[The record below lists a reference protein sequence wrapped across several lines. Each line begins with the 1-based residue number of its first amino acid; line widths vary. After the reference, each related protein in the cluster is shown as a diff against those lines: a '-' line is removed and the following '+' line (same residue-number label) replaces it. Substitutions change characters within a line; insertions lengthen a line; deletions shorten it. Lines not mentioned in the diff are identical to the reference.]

1 MAQRFLIGL
10 SVVAI
15 AVSLG
20 TYWWNT
26 SEHAASSA
34 NSVASVSLQR
44 NLIHP
49 SNIEVQLDEHASKV
63 AGGVVR
69 LASAQEPLTL
79 PPSDTDTAKEPAF
92 NEKTGPEKLVSV
104 EANQDAL
111 PPATSGAIAL
121 PTQLRNVPSTGLRV
135 PSDGVSVP
143 AATRTD
149 ALTFSG
155 VLSFVNDVW
164 IPAQTDGII
173 QQLLVDEGS
182 VVQAD
187 SVLIELDSR
196 LANAEVQVAE
206 NEKTSAML
214 KAEDDS
220 QIKFSEASLDVAKS
234 VLLRSQQLYETGVET
249 RDDLEKKNLER
260 IKAGFQVDVSK
271 REQKINQA
279 AVGVSDAK
287 LNAAKVQVELRTI
300 KAPFSGM
307 VAETQKERFEW
318 VKAGDQILRLVSL
331 EKFRVRGF
339 VLLEE
344 SPNILEGA
352 PARVTVPIGPGKVE
366 TIDGVVGFVK
376 PESVGKKQSGNEY
389 VVWVEMPNRMVN
401 GKYLFRGGMDAK
413 VEIYPQR

>member
-20 TYWWNT
+20 TFWWNT
-26 SEHAASSA
+26 REHDASTDK
-34 NSVASVSLQR
+34 SVASASR
-44 NLIHP
+44 P
-49 SNIEVQLDEHASKV
+49 SMATAARNIEVQRDEHAPSV
-63 AGGVVR
+63 ASGSVR
-69 LASAQEPLTL
+69 LASAQERLSL
-79 PPSDTDTAKEPAF
+79 PPSGVETT
-92 NEKTGPEKLVSV
+92 NETVTSDKPTTEKLISV
-104 EANQDAL
+104 GSDQDAL
-111 PPATSGAIAL
+111 PPGSGVTAS
-121 PTQLRNVPSTGLRV
+121 PTPLKSVPSTGLRV
-135 PSDGVSVP
+135 PADGVSVP
-143 AATRTD
+143 AATRSD
-149 ALTFSG
+149 VLTFNG

-173 QQLLVDEGS
+173 QQLMVDEGS

-196 LANAEVQVAE
+196 LASAEVQVAE

-220 QIKFSEASLDVAKS
+220 QIRFSEASLDVAKS

-352 PARVTVPIGPGKVE
+352 PARITVPIGPGKVE

>member
-20 TYWWNT
+20 TYCWIPSGHTPPSVNP
-26 SEHAASSA
+26 
-34 NSVASVSLQR
+34 VASAS
-44 NLIHP
+44 HP
-49 SNIEVQLDEHASKV
+49 GNNEVQSDERTL
-63 AGGVVR
+63 GGARGVIL
-69 LASAQEPLTL
+69 LASAQELLTL
-79 PPSDTDTAKEPAF
+79 PPSSDPDSNVPAS
-92 NEKTGPEKLVSV
+92 NEKLISEKLVSV
-104 EANQDAL
+104 DSNQDAL
-111 PPATSGAIAL
+111 PEGSTGTAL
-121 PTQLRNVPSTGLRV
+121 PTQLRNIPSIGLRV
-135 PSDGVSVP
+135 PADGVNVP
-143 AATRTD
+143 AANRTD
-149 ALTFSG
+149 VLTFSG

-173 QQLLVDEGS
+173 QQLMVDEGS
-182 VVQAD
+182 VVEAD

-206 NEKTSAML
+206 NEKTSATL

-220 QIKFSEASLDVAKS
+220 QIKFSQASLDVAKS

-249 RDDLEKKNLER
+249 RDDFEKKTLER

-300 KAPFSGM
+300 KAPFRGL

-318 VKAGDQILRLVSL
+318 VKTGDQILRLVSL

-366 TIDGVVGFVK
+366 TIEGVVGFVK

-389 VVWVEMPNRMVN
+389 AVWVEMPNRVVN

>member
-26 SEHAASSA
+26 SEHAASSVS
-34 NSVASVSLQR
+34 SVVSASR
-44 NLIHP
+44 PGDMTHTD
-49 SNIEVQLDEHASKV
+49 NIEVQRDEHTSRV
-63 AGGVVR
+63 TGGVVR
-69 LASAQEPLTL
+69 LASAQESLTL
-79 PPSDTDTAKEPAF
+79 PPSGAEAAKESA
-92 NEKTGPEKLVSV
+92 NSEKLISEKLVSV
-104 EANQDAL
+104 ESDQDAL
-111 PPATSGAIAL
+111 PAGSGASAS
-121 PTQLRNVPSTGLRV
+121 PTQLPNVPPTGLRV
-135 PSDGVSVP
+135 PANSVNVP
-143 AATRTD
+143 ASTRTD
-149 ALTFSG
+149 VLTFSG

-173 QQLLVDEGS
+173 QQLMVDEGS

-206 NEKTSAML
+206 NEKTSAIL

-220 QIKFSEASLDVAKS
+220 QIKFSEASLEVSKS

-249 RDDLEKKNLER
+249 RDDLEKKSLER

-287 LNAAKVQVELRTI
+287 LNASKVQVELRTI

-389 VVWVEMPNRMVN
+389 VVWVEMPNRMIN

>member
-26 SEHAASSA
+26 SEHAASSVS
-34 NSVASVSLQR
+34 SVASASR
-44 NLIHP
+44 PGDMTHTD
-49 SNIEVQLDEHASKV
+49 NIEVQRDEHTSRV
-63 AGGVVR
+63 TGGVVR
-69 LASAQEPLTL
+69 LASAQESFTL
-79 PPSDTDTAKEPAF
+79 PPSGAEAAKESASS
-92 NEKTGPEKLVSV
+92 EKLISEKLVSV
-104 EANQDAL
+104 ESDQDAL
-111 PPATSGAIAL
+111 PAGSGASAS
-121 PTQLRNVPSTGLRV
+121 PTQLPNVPPTGLRV
-135 PSDGVSVP
+135 PANSVNVP
-143 AATRTD
+143 ASTRTD
-149 ALTFSG
+149 VLTFSG

-173 QQLLVDEGS
+173 QQLMVDEGS

-206 NEKTSAML
+206 NEKTSAIL

-220 QIKFSEASLDVAKS
+220 QIKFSEASLEVSKS

-249 RDDLEKKNLER
+249 RDDLEKKSLER

-287 LNAAKVQVELRTI
+287 LNASKVQVELRTI

-389 VVWVEMPNRMVN
+389 VVWVEMPNRMIN

>member
-26 SEHAASSA
+26 SEHAASSN
-34 NSVASVSLQR
+34 NSVASVSLPG
-44 NLIHP
+44 NVIHTD
-49 SNIEVQLDEHASKV
+49 NIEVQRDEHASKV
-63 AGGVVR
+63 AGGAIR
-69 LASAQEPLTL
+69 LASAQEPFTL
-79 PPSDTDTAKEPAF
+79 HPSGVEATTVPVSS
-92 NEKTGPEKLVSV
+92 EKLVSEKLV
-104 EANQDAL
+104 AVDSDQDAL
-111 PPATSGAIAL
+111 PAGSGATVS

-135 PSDGVSVP
+135 PADGVNVP
-143 AATRTD
+143 ASTRTD
-149 ALTFSG
+149 AITFSG

-173 QQLLVDEGS
+173 QQLMVDEGA
-182 VVQAD
+182 VVQVD

-206 NEKTSAML
+206 NEKTSAIL
-214 KAEDDS
+214 KAVDDS
-220 QIKFSEASLDVAKS
+220 QIKFSEASLEVSKS

-249 RDDLEKKNLER
+249 RDDLEKKSLER

-287 LNAAKVQVELRTI
+287 LNASKVQVELRTI

-352 PARVTVPIGPGKVE
+352 AARVTVPIGPGKVE
-366 TIDGVVGFVK
+366 TIEGVVGFVK
-376 PESVGKKQSGNEY
+376 PESVGKKLSGNEY
-389 VVWVEMPNRMVN
+389 AVWVEMPNRVVN

>member
-1 MAQRFLIGL
+1 
-10 SVVAI
+10 
-15 AVSLG
+15 
-20 TYWWNT
+20 
-26 SEHAASSA
+26 
-34 NSVASVSLQR
+34 
-44 NLIHP
+44 
-49 SNIEVQLDEHASKV
+49 
-63 AGGVVR
+63 
-69 LASAQEPLTL
+69 
-79 PPSDTDTAKEPAF
+79 
-92 NEKTGPEKLVSV
+92 
-104 EANQDAL
+104 
-111 PPATSGAIAL
+111 
-121 PTQLRNVPSTGLRV
+121 
-135 PSDGVSVP
+135 
-143 AATRTD
+143 
-149 ALTFSG
+149 
-155 VLSFVNDVW
+155 
-164 IPAQTDGII
+164 QTDGII